1 MTLAISANASN
12 FHLGKVTL
20 SVTGATGR
28 LPVGSPVYNIAFSG
42 SYDSWTGGADG
53 GLSAPTTSYV
63 LSGMPAVGYV
73 APNGHDWYSELQYI
87 ARSVSGLTIGH
98 IYTFTAVVKVYNG
111 PSSVLM
117 RASAVGLTYPDPV
130 AVNKSSYTTLTTT
143 FTATATTHVLAIG
156 RTTGSSATILIK
168 SATVQRYSTATGSV
182 YLTRTDGNGAHFVR
196 LTENAAP
203 NSSGA
208 MTVVDYEA
216 AYGGCTYR
224 VVDAAG
230 NQATT
235 TVTPESASSPAA
247 RPVQLVATGK
257 VGAVLGLER
266 LESFDRDFEYRET
279 GSALAILGRSGP
291 VVTTRSDN
299 QWTLRQGTLSFYAA
313 DQTEA
318 EAIVG
323 IYKASR
329 VVFLRTA
336 EFLPDMYH
344 VASSVAVRPA
354 QLQPSGWT
362 YKVEVDY
369 QEVQWPEGYL
379 AGDDWTYADLIAS
392 YLAYFD
398 LPANYATY
406 AAMASG

>member
-1 MTLAISANASN
+1 MTLAISANATN
-12 FHLGKVTL
+12 FHLGEVSL
-20 SVTGATGR
+20 SITGASGR
-28 LPVGSPVYNIAFSG
+28 LPVGAAIYTANFASG
-42 SYDSWTGGADG
+42 YDSWAGGTDAAAA
-53 GLSAPTTSYV
+53 APTCSSLV
-63 LSGMPAVGYV
+63 SSCILPGYV
-73 APNGHDWYSELQYI
+73 SSSSRDWYHPDQYVG
-87 ARSVSGLTIGH
+87 RTVSGLTIGH
-98 IYTFTAVVKVYNG
+98 IYTLTVQAKIYAG

-117 RASAVGLTYPDPV
+117 YMGVVGIDEAAPV
-130 AVNKSSYTTLTTT
+130 AVNKSSYTSLTYT
-143 FTATATTHVLAIG
+143 FTATATSHALRIRRTVGTVAAIQ
-156 RTTGSSATILIK
+156 IK
-168 SATVQRYSTATGSV
+168 SAILQRYTTATGTAFV
-182 YLTRTDGNGAHFVR
+182 TRTDGNGAHFVR
-196 LTENAAP
+196 LTESAAP

-279 GSALAILGRSGP
+279 GSALSILGRSGP

-329 VVFLRTA
+329 VVFLRTT

-344 VASSVAVRPA
+344 VASSVAMRPA
-354 QLQPSGWT
+354 QLGVSGWT
-362 YKVEVDY
+362 YKVDVDF

-379 AGDDWTYADLIAS
+379 AGDTWTYADLIAS
-392 YLAYFD
+392 FLAYFD